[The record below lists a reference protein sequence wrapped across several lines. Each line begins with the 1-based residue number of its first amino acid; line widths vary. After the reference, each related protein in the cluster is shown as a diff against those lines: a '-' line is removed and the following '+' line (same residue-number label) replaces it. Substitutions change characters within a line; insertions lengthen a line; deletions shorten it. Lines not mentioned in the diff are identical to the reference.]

1 MRNLAAYWPE
11 VGNFA
16 VDLGVPPSRWRESWS
31 THELSAKRIFNA
43 MRIFRPRC
51 ILETGTFEGLGTWV
65 MAKALAANG
74 GEIITI
80 DYDGDPEVAM
90 PESDWK
96 ELDRIRAENLETA
109 RKDFP
114 GVTIE
119 FIKGDSRK
127 VLPGLFPARW
137 DRWDFF
143 F

>member
-1 MRNLAAYWPE
+1 M
-11 VGNFA
+11 
-16 VDLGVPPSRWRESWS
+16 
-31 THELSAKRIFNA
+31 SAKRLHNA
-43 MRIFRPRC
+43 IRIFRPRR
-51 ILETGTFEGLGTWV
+51 IHETGTFEGLGTWV

-127 VLPGLFPARW
+127 VLPGLLPARW